1 MHSAHTPELSVLAYA
16 VVLQLLVILVL
27 LLDVVS
33 SCS

>member
-1 MHSAHTPELSVLAYA
+1 MHSVHIPELPVLAYA

>member
-1 MHSAHTPELSVLAYA
+1 MHSVHTQELSVLAYG